1 VPDGERHDRARLG
14 HRADLRGPRASSAAR
29 SSSAWPGTS
38 TSIGTR
44 TSSGRTP
51 CCAERAA
58 GSRFLLKGFE
68 IDSECELLDGAEL
81 FAEIDGVEVQVGTLP
96 SVSWSHDPARWIG
109 LASLRTEHAALTDG
123 YVVIDD
129 ERVPC
134 RIVGLPFV
142 QIPRRRQVPRAE
154 VIPGERR
161 PPAPDQA
168 AAARET
174 RCPRTATRRA
184 TSSPTGSSGGSRT
197 PTCPAPTLWRRGDW
211 CTSVLGWTFRS
222 PFTTPGGDYHLFA
235 YSDVGGGGIRATPPG
250 ERPGS
255 TPTVHVADTQ
265 SAYDAAIAA
274 GAEPVSPPTKVME
287 GVCIAMVR
295 APGGVLIGLSGPTR
309 AD

>member
-1 VPDGERHDRARLG
+1 M
-14 HRADLRGPRASSAAR
+14 
-29 SSSAWPGTS
+29 
-38 TSIGTR
+38 
-44 TSSGRTP
+44 
-51 CCAERAA
+51 
-58 GSRFLLKGFE
+58 
-68 IDSECELLDGAEL
+68 SEH
-81 FAEIDGVEVQVGTLP
+81 
-96 SVSWSHDPARWIG
+96 SHEK
-109 LASLRTEHAALTDG
+109 SHEFTDG
-123 YVVIDD
+123 FFGWITHTDLSSTDPV
-129 ERVPC
+129 
-134 RIVGLPFV
+134 
-142 QIPRRRQVPRAE
+142 
-154 VIPGERR
+154 
-161 PPAPDQA
+161 
-168 AAARET
+168 
-174 RCPRTATRRA
+174 ATR
-184 TSSPTGSSGGSRT
+184 
-197 PTCPAPTLWRRGDW
+197 DW